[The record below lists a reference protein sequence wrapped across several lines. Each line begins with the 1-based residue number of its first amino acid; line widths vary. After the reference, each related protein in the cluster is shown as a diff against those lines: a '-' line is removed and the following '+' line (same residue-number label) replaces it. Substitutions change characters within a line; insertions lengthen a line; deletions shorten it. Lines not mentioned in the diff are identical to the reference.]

1 MGNKGQ
7 LLTPAFGSDEL
18 KRIAEILGKP
28 KLSKNYA
35 ERFQRAALMY
45 EFMAGSDP
53 LRATRAQRRKAF
65 KRVEK
70 AALELK
76 DAIGSVALMFI
87 DDKLSLP
94 MSDTRFLAE
103 FAKDAKEAAKRV
115 PSTAPDPEQAR
126 TMFVRDLAS
135 IYMDVIKRKPTRIA
149 KYEEGYFAEESGVFR
164 ELVVASLE
172 PLNPDALKGINDLI
186 RKVVREISHK
196 A

>member
-103 FAKDAKEAAKRV
+103 LAKKAREAAKRV
-115 PSTAPDPEQAR
+115 PPTAPDPEQAR

>member
-7 LLTPAFGSDEL
+7 LLTPAYGSDEL
-18 KRIAEILGKP
+18 KRFAKILGKP

-35 ERFQRAALMY
+35 ERFQRAALVY

-53 LRATRAQRRKAF
+53 LRSTRAQRRKAF
-65 KRVEK
+65 KRVER

-76 DAIGSVALMFI
+76 DALGSVALMFI

-103 FAKDAKEAAKRV
+103 LAKDAREAAKRV
-115 PSTAPDPEQAR
+115 PPTAPDPEQAR
-126 TMFVRDLAS
+126 TMLVRDLAC
-135 IYMDVIKRKPTRIA
+135 IYIDVKKKKPTRTA
-149 KYEEGYFAEESGVFR
+149 KYEEGYFAGESGVFR

-172 PLNPDALKGINDLI
+172 PLNPDALKGIDDLI

>member
-103 FAKDAKEAAKRV
+103 LAKKAREAAKRV
-115 PSTAPDPEQAR
+115 PPTAPDPEQAR

-186 RKVVREISHK
+186 RKVVREIPHK
-196 A
+196 T